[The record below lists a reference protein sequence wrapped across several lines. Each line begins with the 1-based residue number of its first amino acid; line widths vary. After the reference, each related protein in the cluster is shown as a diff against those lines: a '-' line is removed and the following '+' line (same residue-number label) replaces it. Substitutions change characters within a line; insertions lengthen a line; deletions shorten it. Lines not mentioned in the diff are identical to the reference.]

1 MIRQEIEIRET
12 FFLKIW
18 CRFTRVPPFM
28 YNVSVQGSPR
38 TGNVSTLCSPPTDI
52 GGLRAL
58 RLHGSGPHGV
68 QPRPA
73 FRLIPQKR
81 GVNRHERRLHR
92 LACAYTSGDGELLG
106 SALRINAAW
115 MHQIFHYEVI
125 TVSNSMLRM
134 YRCIAPCDTALN
146 A

>member
-1 MIRQEIEIRET
+1 MAKGDRDTQKS
-12 FFLKIW
+12 FFFKIW

-58 RLHGSGPHGV
+58 CLHGSGPHGV

-73 FRLIPQKR
+73 FRLIPLT
-81 GVNRHERRLHR
+81 GGLIAMDWTSPS
-92 LACAYTSGDGELLG
+92 ACAYTSGDGELLG